1 MNIKKASEITGVS
14 ADTIRYYEKIGLIHS
29 IKRNE
34 NGVRIFD
41 EEYLRWIHFARA
53 MRTAGLSIESLS
65 QYVSMFQEGDHT
77 IEARKEI
84 LHDQIEDLTKR
95 IDVLQAAKDRLEF
108 KLANYDT
115 HLRPY
120 ETSLREGEQVE
131 IQS

>member
-1 MNIKKASEITGVS
+1 MNIKKVSEITGVS
-14 ADTIRYYEKIGLIHS
+14 ADTIRYYEKIGLIHP

-34 NGVRIFD
+34 NGVRVFD
-41 EEYLRWIHFARA
+41 EEDLRWIHFARA
-53 MRTAGLSIESLS
+53 MRTAGLSIESLTN
-65 QYVSMFQEGDHT
+65 YVSMFQEGDHT

-84 LHDQIEDLTKR
+84 LRDQIEDLTER

-120 ETSLREGEQVE
+120 ETSLREGEQGE

>member
-41 EEYLRWIHFARA
+41 EEDLRWIHFARA

-65 QYVSMFQEGDHT
+65 HYVSMFQEGDHT

>member
-1 MNIKKASEITGVS
+1 MNIKKASELTGVS

-41 EEYLRWIHFARA
+41 EEDLRWIHFARA

>member
-1 MNIKKASEITGVS
+1 MNIKKVSEITGVS
-14 ADTIRYYEKIGLIHS
+14 ADTIRYYEKIGLIHP

-34 NGVRIFD
+34 NGVRVLD
-41 EEYLRWIHFARA
+41 EEDLRWIHFARA
-53 MRTAGLSIESLS
+53 MRTAGLSIESLTN
-65 QYVSMFQEGDHT
+65 YVSMFQEGDHT

-84 LHDQIEDLTKR
+84 LRDQIEDLTER

>member
-41 EEYLRWIHFARA
+41 EEDLRWIHFARA

-65 QYVSMFQEGDHT
+65 QYVSMFQEG
-77 IEARKEI
+77 
-84 LHDQIEDLTKR
+84 
-95 IDVLQAAKDRLEF
+95 
-108 KLANYDT
+108 
-115 HLRPY
+115 
-120 ETSLREGEQVE
+120 EQVE

>member
-1 MNIKKASEITGVS
+1 MNIKKVSEVTGVS
-14 ADTIRYYEKIGLIHS
+14 ADTIRYYEKIGLIHP
-29 IKRNE
+29 IKRNR
-34 NGVRIFD
+34 NGIRVVD
-41 EEYLRWIHFARA
+41 EEDLRWINFVRA
-53 MRTAGLSIESLS
+53 IRTAGLSIESLTH
-65 QYVSMFQEGDHT
+65 YVSMFQEGDHT

-84 LHDQIEDLTKR
+84 LRDPIEDLTKR

-120 ETSLREGEQVE
+120 ERSLRESEQVE

>member
-1 MNIKKASEITGVS
+1 MNIKKVSEITGVS
-14 ADTIRYYEKIGLIHS
+14 ADTIRYYEKIGLIHP
-29 IKRNE
+29 ITRNE
-34 NGVRIFD
+34 NGVRVFD
-41 EEYLRWIHFARA
+41 EEDLRWIHFARA
-53 MRTAGLSIESLS
+53 MRTAGLSIESLTN
-65 QYVSMFQEGDHT
+65 YVSMFQEGDHT

-84 LHDQIEDLTKR
+84 LRDQIEDLTER